1 MNEKLFESIYAMNLS
16 ESFEPIEDA
25 IIADGALGVDDDY
38 GLGYN
43 EPDSDY
49 EDYEDCDDEYV
60 DENGCDAGGHY
71 VGAEDDAFVAD
82 FLRDQVW
89 DDRFTESALKED
101 MKDAAWGEGYKAVK
115 RDERESVRTPNPY
128 EPGSDLYRYWQNGY
142 KAGEEDLQGGYYN
155 ESKESTFEAVL
166 NEAAGPHAADP
177 VDELEKK
184 YGVIVE
190 KGDGEFSVE
199 EYGKSEIDYSVY
211 VKGATDEVVSPT
223 TGEPAD
229 GYCADIRATAKT
241 PKISLLSGKG
251 EPTYAEYGS
260 AWARIDD
267 GSWCDGVELGELP
280 ESDIKIQFFWNDYTR
295 PFKRTEITADQFKE
309 IKRLTDEQL
318 EAIIGTIKKIFVHD
332 IEEYVSENPED
343 FANEP
348 DDYDAFY
355 ESVLR
360 ECDGGCAG
368 GDCSGACDG
377 AVTASD
383 FTGQVPENMGAVVG
397 PGKDDKKFSD
407 VFGD

>member
-25 IIADGALGVDDDY
+25 IIADGALGIDDDY
-38 GLGYN
+38 GI
-43 EPDSDY
+43 DY
-49 EDYEDCDDEYV
+49 DEDDEYV

-82 FLRDQVW
+82 FLRDQAR
-89 DDRFTESALKED
+89 DDLFTESALKED
-101 MKDAAWGEGYKAVK
+101 MKDAAWSEGYKAVK
-115 RDERESVRTPNPY
+115 RDEHESMRTPNPY

-155 ESKESTFEAVL
+155 ESKESAFEAVL
-166 NEAAGPHAADP
+166 NEATGSHAVDP
-177 VDELEKK
+177 ADELEKK

-199 EYGKSEIDYSVY
+199 KYGKSEIDYSVH
-211 VKGATDEVVSPT
+211 VKGATNEVVSPT

-241 PKISLLSGKG
+241 PKISLLLGKG

-260 AWARIDD
+260 AWAQIDD
-267 GSWCDGVELGELP
+267 GSWCDGVELDELP
-280 ESDIKIQFFWNDYTR
+280 ESDIKIQFFWNDYAR

-318 EAIIGTIKKIFVHD
+318 EAVIGTIKKIFVHD

-343 FANEP
+343 FADEP
-348 DDYDAFY
+348 DYDDSDAFY

-368 GDCSGACDG
+368 GDCGG

-383 FTGQVPENMGAVVG
+383 FAGQVPENMGAVVG
-397 PGKDDKKFSD
+397 LGKDDKKFSD